1 MRKAIVLIVDNY
13 YLLTLQKRL
22 KPFHIYGIWVSN
34 WRHQVFYGWS
44 EEITSHDILTLH
56 LNDSTEGR
64 LKWLYVVGRV
74 SERAVD
80 DAQAEWIKSLP
91 TSRVKSAVAVIA
103 EDWGGCNNKVV
114 DESIRLFVRSD
125 SDIVFPYC
133 LHLCQGTNSSRPLRL
148 LLSSCYTVYWIVGT
162 ELHSLL
168 LINRW
173 QYNENS

>member
-1 MRKAIVLIVDNY
+1 MYD
-13 YLLTLQKRL
+13 
-22 KPFHIYGIWVSN
+22 PWVSN

-44 EEITSHDILTLH
+44 EAITSHDILTLH

-80 DAQAEWIKSLP
+80 DAQAEWIKFLP

-114 DESIRLFVRSD
+114 DESIILFVRSD
-125 SDIVFPYC
+125 SDIVFPIASIFAKE
-133 LHLCQGTNSSRPLRL
+133 L
-148 LLSSCYTVYWIVGT
+148 IVQDLWDIYYYPAAT
-162 ELHSLL
+162 
-168 LINRW
+168 
-173 QYNENS
+173 QYIEQ